1 LYDADL
7 IQAREIYK
15 VMTEEGLI
23 MAINVILSR
32 LTNPNT
38 PDILNPLLREVLGI
52 IEDLSSFDEEEEQA
66 LLSAGI
72 VARLISL
79 LQLSTS
85 VLGEVTDP
93 HAGIYIFGLFRTSIT
108 ILSNLC

>member
-1 LYDADL
+1 MSEADL
-7 IQAREIYK
+7 IEAREVYQ

-23 MAINVILSR
+23 MAMNVILSR

-52 IEDLSSFDEEEEQA
+52 VEDLSSFDEEEEQA

-79 LQLSTS
+79 L
-85 VLGEVTDP
+85 
-93 HAGIYIFGLFRTSIT
+93 
-108 ILSNLC
+108 